1 MNRVSS
7 RAPDSVQLLSRFY
20 DAALQAADPR
30 VVLPRHLPPPPSG
43 RLRVVGVG
51 KAAAAMAA
59 AVEAHYGV
67 PLEGSVVVPHGA
79 QLTLQHIE
87 VLSAPHPIPDTSSV
101 AAAQRLLSRVAGL
114 NEDDLVLALI
124 SGGGSALCA
133 LPQSGVSL
141 HEKQALTRALL
152 LGGASIHELNI
163 VRKHLSQFKGGRLLQ
178 AALPARVHS
187 FVISDIPG
195 DDLGMVASGPTFV
208 DASTCA
214 EALAVLEKYGI
225 DMPESVGRGLTTGAF
240 ETPKVPLSEMNRNPS
255 VMVTCAMDGLQ
266 AAAAAVRQ
274 QGFTAHIISDALEGE
289 AIHLAK
295 AHADIALK
303 VQRGLTFSSAPC
315 VLLSGGEATVKVRGK
330 GKGGRNTEFILALA
344 HELRGARGIFALSA
358 GTDGLDGTADAA
370 GAWATPATLEAGA
383 CLGYEAP
390 DFLARN
396 DSFTYLHALDA
407 CVVTGPTHTNIND
420 FRAVLVLPA

>member
-1 MNRVSS
+1 MSRVSS
-7 RAPDSVQLLSRFY
+7 RAPEPVQLLAKFY
-20 DAALQAADPR
+20 DAALEAADPR
-30 VVLPRHLPPPPSG
+30 VVLPRHLPPLPSG

-59 AVEAHYGV
+59 AVEEHYGM
-67 PLEGSVVVPHGA
+67 PLEGTVVVPHGA
-79 QLTLQHIE
+79 QLALKHIE
-87 VLSAPHPIPDTSSV
+87 VLSAPHPIPDAASV
-101 AAAQRLLSRVAGL
+101 SAAQRLLARVAGL
-114 NEDDLVLALI
+114 NEDDLVLALV

-141 HEKQALTRALL
+141 QEKQSLTKALL
-152 LGGASIHELNI
+152 LRGASIHELNT

-225 DMPESVGRGLTTGAF
+225 DMPASVKRGLTTGAF

-255 VMVTCAMDGLQ
+255 VMVACAMDGLQ

-274 QGFTAHIISDALEGE
+274 HGFTAHIISDALEGE

-295 AHADIALK
+295 AHADISLK
-303 VQRGLTFSSAPC
+303 VQRGLTSSSAPC

-330 GKGGRNTEFILALA
+330 GRGGRNTEFILALA

-370 GAWATPATLEAGA
+370 GAWATPMTLAEGDRR
-383 CLGYEAP
+383 GHRAP
-390 DFLARN
+390 DFLLRN
-396 DSFTYLHALDA
+396 DSFTYFQAQDA

-420 FRAVLVLPA
+420 FRAMLVLPA